1 MASKRKI
8 GTLKP
13 TLKAFDA
20 RAVKPAPKTVDPF
33 YLTPQYDD
41 WRAKVI
47 ANAGAR
53 CQAFENGFRCTKAAP
68 LHRMFA
74 DHIVE
79 RQDGGVPYDPTNGQ
93 CLCGKHHTLKT
104 VRARAERLGRGG
116 HRMSSLGA
124 RQPRGAQ

>member
-13 TLKAFDA
+13 ALKAFDA

-47 ANAGAR
+47 ANAGGR
-53 CQAFENGFRCTKAAP
+53 CQAIENGIRCWKARP
-68 LHRMFA
+68 VHRMFA

-79 RQDGGVPYDPTNGQ
+79 RQDGGALYDLANGQ
-93 CLCGKHHTLKT
+93 CLCGRHHTLKT
-104 VRARAERLGRGG
+104 LKARAERLGGG
-116 HRMSSLGA
+116 GIKSLSVGS
-124 RQPRGAQ
+124 RQPPRAQ